1 MELKNKIVN
10 PNIVYLKH
18 NFIPK
23 GLVPLERIFDKNYVP
38 HKPVIHPKE
47 EDMEEVSIGTE
58 CEAENIKLPKF
69 LLEETKHRYIKL
81 FK

>member
-10 PNIVYLKH
+10 HNIVYLKP

-23 GLVPLERIFDKNYVP
+23 GIRIFDKNYVP

-47 EDMEEVSIGTE
+47 EDVEEVKFGTQSE
-58 CEAENIKLPKF
+58 SKNIKL
-69 LLEETKHRYIKL
+69 
-81 FK
+81 